1 MLLGENEKMA
11 RNAQIVATEV
21 MALLGGETN
30 IEQLT
35 HCATRLRVV
44 TKDDSKVDAEKLGE
58 TEGVHGYFFKN
69 GQHQVILGT
78 GFVGK
83 VFAVLTGNG
92 DVETSATPKNERA
105 GSTFQRVTRTF
116 SDIFVAIIPALVA
129 TGLLMGLRGLIVNG
143 FGVELSPQ
151 LTTLSQ
157 VLTDTAFIF
166 IPVLVTWSAMR
177 VFGGNPVLG
186 IVLGLMLVAPQ
197 LASKWDVAFGNAEAL
212 MIPFFGFNIAV
223 TGLQSSILP
232 AVFMGWFAATVEKAS
247 RKYVPEVLDLILTPF
262 ITLLVSLIAGLV
274 FVGPLLLGIEKLITD
289 LVVYFLQIPYGIG
302 GLIYGGAIQFMAVT
316 GMHHTIV
323 PITIA
328 MVTETGFDYINPLGT
343 AAIAGQFGAAIA
355 VMTMQTSK
363 VKKSGMFG
371 AALPALFGIT
381 EPAMFAVTLPR
392 VKPFLYGCVGGAIGG
407 CLGAIAGIGSAGTG
421 ATMLP
426 GMLLY
431 LGGGL
436 GMYIL
441 VMLVAALVA
450 FVMTKLFYKEPQ

>member
-1 MLLGENEKMA
+1 MA
-11 RNAQIVATEV
+11 RDANVVAKNV
-21 MALLGGETN
+21 MTLLGGQEN
-30 IEQLT
+30 ITQLN

-44 TKDDSKVDAEKLGE
+44 VKDDNSVDVEGLSA
-58 TEGVHGYFFKN
+58 TEGVHGYFFQN

-83 VFAVLTGNG
+83 VFEVLQG
-92 DVETSATPKNERA
+92 DNLIEQHSRSEETKEKV
-105 GSTFQRVTRTF
+105 STFQTVTRTF

-129 TGLLMGLRGLIVNG
+129 TGLLMGLRGLLVNG
-143 FGVELSPQ
+143 FGIELSPQ
-151 LTTLSQ
+151 LNTLSQ

-197 LASKWDVAFGNAEAL
+197 LANKWDVAFGNAEAL
-212 MIPFFGFNIAV
+212 IIPFMGFDISV

-232 AVFMGWFAATVEKAS
+232 AVFMGWFAAMIERTS
-247 RKYVPEVLDLILTPF
+247 RKYIPEVLDLILTPF
-262 ITLLVSLIAGLV
+262 ITLLISLIVGLV
-274 FVGPLLLGIEKLITD
+274 FVGPTLLGIEKLITEAV
-289 LVVYFLQIPYGIG
+289 LYFLQIPYGIG

-328 MVTETGFDYINPLGT
+328 MVTDTGFDFINPLGT
-343 AAIAGQFGAAIA
+343 AAIAGQFGAAMA
-355 VMTMQTSK
+355 VMTMQTNK
-363 VKKSGMFG
+363 VKRSGMFG

-381 EPAMFAVTLPR
+381 EPAMFAITLPR
-392 VKPFLYGCVGGAIGG
+392 VKPFLYGCVGGAMGG
-407 CLGAIAGIGSAGTG
+407 CIGAIAGIGSAGTG

-426 GMLLY
+426 GILLY

-436 GMYIL
+436 SMYIV
-441 VMLVAALVA
+441 VMLVGAITA
-450 FVMTKLFYKEPQ
+450 FTLTKLFYKEPK

>member
-1 MLLGENEKMA
+1 MA
-11 RNAQIVATEV
+11 RDAKVVANRV
-21 MALLGGETN
+21 MALLGGEGN
-30 IEQLT
+30 IAQLN

-44 TKDDSKVDAEKLGE
+44 AKEDEKVDAEGLSA
-58 TEGVHGYFFKN
+58 TEGVHGYFFQN

-83 VFAVLTGNG
+83 VFAIMKGN
-92 DVETSATPKNERA
+92 DAIEEAPQAEEKKDKV
-105 GSTFQRVTRTF
+105 STFQTVTRTF

-129 TGLLMGLRGLIVNG
+129 TGLLMGLRGLLVNG
-143 FGVELSPQ
+143 FGIELSPQ
-151 LTTLSQ
+151 LNTLSQ

-197 LASKWDVAFGNAEAL
+197 LASKWDVAFGNAEAM
-212 MIPFFGFNIAV
+212 MIPFMGFEIAV

-232 AVFMGWFAATVEKAS
+232 AVFMGWFAALVERTS
-247 RKYVPEVLDLILTPF
+247 RKYIPEVLDLILTPF

-274 FVGPLLLGIEKLITD
+274 FVGPILLGIEKLITEAV
-289 LVVYFLQIPYGIG
+289 LYFLQIPYGIG

-328 MVTETGFDYINPLGT
+328 MVTDTGFDYINPLGT
-343 AAIAGQFGAAIA
+343 AAIAGQFGAAMA
-355 VMTMQTSK
+355 VMSMQTDK
-363 VKKSGMFG
+363 VKRTGMFG

-381 EPAMFAVTLPR
+381 EPAMFAITLPR
-392 VKPFLYGCVGGAIGG
+392 VKPFLYGCIGGALGG

-426 GMLLY
+426 GVLLY

-436 GMYIL
+436 GMYVL
-441 VMLVAALVA
+441 VMLVGAVSAFAL
-450 FVMTKLFYKEPQ
+450 TKLLYKEPK

>member
-1 MLLGENEKMA
+1 MA
-11 RNAQIVATEV
+11 RDANVVANTV
-21 MALLGGETN
+21 MALLGGEAN
-30 IEQLT
+30 IAQLN

-44 TKDDSKVDAEKLGE
+44 AKDDTKVDAEGLSA
-58 TEGVHGYFFKN
+58 TEGVHGYFFQN

-83 VFAVLTGNG
+83 VFAIMKGNNPTE
-92 DVETSATPKNERA
+92 ETAQPEEKKDKV
-105 GSTFQRVTRTF
+105 STFQAVTRTF

-129 TGLLMGLRGLIVNG
+129 TGLLMGLRGLLVNG

-151 LTTLSQ
+151 LNILSQ

-212 MIPFFGFNIAV
+212 MIPFMGFDIAV

-232 AVFMGWFAATVEKAS
+232 AVFMGWFAAMVERTS

-274 FVGPLLLGIEKLITD
+274 FVGPILLGVEKLITEAV
-289 LVVYFLQIPYGIG
+289 LYFLQIPYGIG

-328 MVTETGFDYINPLGT
+328 MVTDTGFDFINPLGT
-343 AAIAGQFGAAIA
+343 AAIAGQFGAAMA
-355 VMTMQTSK
+355 VVTMQTNK
-363 VKKSGMFG
+363 VKRSGMFG
-371 AALPALFGIT
+371 ATLPALFGIT

-407 CLGAIAGIGSAGTG
+407 CIGAIAGIGSAGTG

-426 GMLLY
+426 GILLY

-436 GMYIL
+436 GMYIV
-441 VMLVAALVA
+441 VMLIGAITAFAL
-450 FVMTKLFYKEPQ
+450 TKLFYKEPETLASK

>member
-1 MLLGENEKMA
+1 MA
-11 RNAQIVATEV
+11 RDAKVVANRV
-21 MALLGGETN
+21 MALLGGEGN
-30 IEQLT
+30 IAQLN

-44 TKDDSKVDAEKLGE
+44 AKEDEKVDAEGLSA
-58 TEGVHGYFFKN
+58 TEGVHGYFFQN

-83 VFAVLTGNG
+83 VFAIMKGN
-92 DVETSATPKNERA
+92 DAIEEAPQAEENKDKV
-105 GSTFQRVTRTF
+105 STFQTVTRTF

-129 TGLLMGLRGLIVNG
+129 TGLLMGLRGLLVNG
-143 FGVELSPQ
+143 FGIELSPQ
-151 LTTLSQ
+151 LNTLSQ

-197 LASKWDVAFGNAEAL
+197 LASKWDVAFGNAEAM
-212 MIPFFGFNIAV
+212 MIPFMGFEIAV

-232 AVFMGWFAATVEKAS
+232 AVFMGWFAALVERTS
-247 RKYVPEVLDLILTPF
+247 RKYIPEVLDLILTPF

-274 FVGPLLLGIEKLITD
+274 FVGPILLGIEKLITEAV
-289 LVVYFLQIPYGIG
+289 LYFLQIPYGIG

-328 MVTETGFDYINPLGT
+328 MVTDTGFDYINPLGT
-343 AAIAGQFGAAIA
+343 AAIAGQFGAAMA
-355 VMTMQTSK
+355 VMSMQTDK
-363 VKKSGMFG
+363 VKRTGMFG

-381 EPAMFAVTLPR
+381 EPAMFAITLPR
-392 VKPFLYGCVGGAIGG
+392 VKPFLYGCIGGALGG

-426 GMLLY
+426 GVLLY

-436 GMYIL
+436 GMYVL
-441 VMLVAALVA
+441 VMLVGAVSAFAL
-450 FVMTKLFYKEPQ
+450 TKLLYKEPK

>member
-1 MLLGENEKMA
+1 MA
-11 RNAQIVATEV
+11 RDAKVVANRV
-21 MALLGGETN
+21 MALLGGEGN
-30 IEQLT
+30 IAQLN

-44 TKDDSKVDAEKLGE
+44 AKEDEKVDAEGLSA
-58 TEGVHGYFFKN
+58 TEGVHGYFFQN

-83 VFAVLTGNG
+83 VFAIMKGN
-92 DVETSATPKNERA
+92 DAIEEAPQAEEKKDKV
-105 GSTFQRVTRTF
+105 STFQTVTRTF

-129 TGLLMGLRGLIVNG
+129 TGLLMGLRGLLVNG
-143 FGVELSPQ
+143 FGIELSPQ
-151 LTTLSQ
+151 LNTLSQ

-197 LASKWDVAFGNAEAL
+197 LASKWDVAFGNAEAM
-212 MIPFFGFNIAV
+212 MIPFMGFEIAV

-232 AVFMGWFAATVEKAS
+232 AVFMGWFAALVERTS
-247 RKYVPEVLDLILTPF
+247 RKYIPEVLDLILTPF

-274 FVGPLLLGIEKLITD
+274 FIGPILLGIEKLITEAV
-289 LVVYFLQIPYGIG
+289 LYFLQIPYGIG

-328 MVTETGFDYINPLGT
+328 MVTDTGFDYINPLGT
-343 AAIAGQFGAAIA
+343 AAIAGQFGAAMA
-355 VMTMQTSK
+355 VMSMQTDK
-363 VKKSGMFG
+363 VKRTGMFG

-381 EPAMFAVTLPR
+381 EPAMFAITLPR
-392 VKPFLYGCVGGAIGG
+392 VKPFLYGCIGGALGG

-426 GMLLY
+426 GVLLY

-436 GMYIL
+436 GMYVL
-441 VMLVAALVA
+441 VMLVGAASA
-450 FVMTKLFYKEPQ
+450 FALTKLLYKEPK

>member
-1 MLLGENEKMA
+1 MA
-11 RNAQIVATEV
+11 RDAKVVADRV
-21 MALLGGETN
+21 MALLGGEGN
-30 IEQLT
+30 IVQLN

-44 TKDDSKVDAEKLGE
+44 AKDDEKVNAEGLSA
-58 TEGVHGYFFKN
+58 TEGVHGYFFQN

-83 VFAVLTGNG
+83 VFAIMKGNEAIE
-92 DVETSATPKNERA
+92 ETPQAEEKNDKV
-105 GSTFQRVTRTF
+105 STFQTVTRTF

-129 TGLLMGLRGLIVNG
+129 TGLLMGLRGLLVNG
-143 FGVELSPQ
+143 FGIELSPQ
-151 LTTLSQ
+151 LNTLSQ

-197 LASKWDVAFGNAEAL
+197 LASKWDVAFGNAEAM
-212 MIPFFGFNIAV
+212 MIPFMGFEIAV

-232 AVFMGWFAATVEKAS
+232 AVFMGWFAALVEHTS
-247 RKYVPEVLDLILTPF
+247 RKYIPEVLDLILTPF

-274 FVGPLLLGIEKLITD
+274 FVGPILLGIEKLITEAV
-289 LVVYFLQIPYGIG
+289 LYFLQIPYGIG

-328 MVTETGFDYINPLGT
+328 MVTDTGFDYINPLGT
-343 AAIAGQFGAAIA
+343 AAIAGQFGAAMA
-355 VMTMQTSK
+355 VMSMQTDK
-363 VKKSGMFG
+363 VKRTGMFG

-381 EPAMFAVTLPR
+381 EPAMFAITLPR
-392 VKPFLYGCVGGAIGG
+392 VKPFLYGCIGGALGG

-426 GMLLY
+426 GVLLY

-436 GMYIL
+436 GMYVL
-441 VMLVAALVA
+441 VMLVGAASA
-450 FVMTKLFYKEPQ
+450 FALTKLLYKEPK

>member
-1 MLLGENEKMA
+1 MA
-11 RNAQIVATEV
+11 RDANVVAKNV
-21 MALLGGETN
+21 MTLLGGREN
-30 IEQLT
+30 ITQLN

-44 TKDDSKVDAEKLGE
+44 VKDDNNVDVEGLGA
-58 TEGVHGYFFKN
+58 TEGVHGYFFQN

-83 VFAVLTGNG
+83 VFEVLQGNSLT
-92 DVETSATPKNERA
+92 EQQSSSEKKKERV
-105 GSTFQRVTRTF
+105 STFQTVTRTF

-129 TGLLMGLRGLIVNG
+129 TGLLMGLRGLLVNG
-143 FGVELSPQ
+143 FGIELSPQ
-151 LTTLSQ
+151 LNTLSQ

-197 LASKWDVAFGNAEAL
+197 LANKWDVAFGNAEAL
-212 MIPFFGFNIAV
+212 MIPFMGFDISV

-232 AVFMGWFAATVEKAS
+232 AVFMGWFAAMIERTS
-247 RKYVPEVLDLILTPF
+247 RKYIPEVLDLILTPF
-262 ITLLVSLIAGLV
+262 ITLLISLTVGLV
-274 FVGPLLLGIEKLITD
+274 FVGPTLLGIEKLITEAV
-289 LVVYFLQIPYGIG
+289 LYFLQIPYGIG

-328 MVTETGFDYINPLGT
+328 MVTDTGFDFINPLGT
-343 AAIAGQFGAAIA
+343 AAIAGQFGAAMA
-355 VMTMQTSK
+355 VMTMQTDK
-363 VKKSGMFG
+363 VKRSGMFG

-381 EPAMFAVTLPR
+381 EPAMFAITLPR
-392 VKPFLYGCVGGAIGG
+392 VKPFLYGCVGGAMGG

-426 GMLLY
+426 GILLY

-436 GMYIL
+436 GMYIV
-441 VMLVAALVA
+441 VMLVGAITA
-450 FVMTKLFYKEPQ
+450 FTLTKLFYKEPK

>member
-1 MLLGENEKMA
+1 MA
-11 RNAQIVATEV
+11 RDAKVVANRV
-21 MALLGGETN
+21 MALLGGEGN
-30 IEQLT
+30 IAQLN

-44 TKDDSKVDAEKLGE
+44 TKDDEQVDAEGLSA
-58 TEGVHGYFFKN
+58 TEGVHGYFFQN

-83 VFAVLTGNG
+83 VFAIMKGNEAIEEAPQTEEQK
-92 DVETSATPKNERA
+92 DKV
-105 GSTFQRVTRTF
+105 STFQTVTRTF

-129 TGLLMGLRGLIVNG
+129 TGLLMGLRGLLVNG
-143 FGVELSPQ
+143 FGIELSPQ
-151 LTTLSQ
+151 LNTLSQ

-197 LASKWDVAFGNAEAL
+197 LASKWDVAFGNAEAM
-212 MIPFFGFNIAV
+212 MIPFMGFEIAV

-232 AVFMGWFAATVEKAS
+232 AVFMGWFAALVERTS
-247 RKYVPEVLDLILTPF
+247 RKHIPEVLDLILTPF

-274 FVGPLLLGIEKLITD
+274 FVGPILLGIEKLITEAV
-289 LVVYFLQIPYGIG
+289 LYFLQIPYGIG

-328 MVTETGFDYINPLGT
+328 MVTDTGFDYINPLGT
-343 AAIAGQFGAAIA
+343 AAIAGQFGAAMA
-355 VMTMQTSK
+355 VMSMQTDK
-363 VKKSGMFG
+363 VKRTGMFG

-381 EPAMFAVTLPR
+381 EPAMFAITLPR
-392 VKPFLYGCVGGAIGG
+392 VKPFLYGCIGGALGG

-426 GMLLY
+426 GVLLY

-436 GMYIL
+436 GMYVL
-441 VMLVAALVA
+441 VMLVGAASA
-450 FVMTKLFYKEPQ
+450 FALTKLLYKEPK

>member
-1 MLLGENEKMA
+1 MA
-11 RNAQIVATEV
+11 RDANVVANTV
-21 MALLGGETN
+21 MASLGGEAN
-30 IEQLT
+30 IAQLN

-44 TKDDSKVDAEKLGE
+44 AKDDSKVDAEGLSA
-58 TEGVHGYFFKN
+58 TEGVHGYFFQN

-83 VFAVLTGNG
+83 VFAIMKGN
-92 DVETSATPKNERA
+92 DSVEETIESEEKKEKVSA
-105 GSTFQRVTRTF
+105 FQAVTRTF

-129 TGLLMGLRGLIVNG
+129 TGLLMGLRGLLVNG

-151 LTTLSQ
+151 LNILSQ

-212 MIPFFGFNIAV
+212 MIPFMGFDIAV

-232 AVFMGWFAATVEKAS
+232 AVFMGWFAAMVERTS
-247 RKYVPEVLDLILTPF
+247 RKYIPEVLDLIITPF

-274 FVGPLLLGIEKLITD
+274 FVGPILLGAEKLITEAV
-289 LVVYFLQIPYGIG
+289 LYFLQIPYGIG

-328 MVTETGFDYINPLGT
+328 MVTDTGFDFINPLGT
-343 AAIAGQFGAAIA
+343 AAIAGQFGAAMA
-355 VMTMQTSK
+355 VMTMQTNK
-363 VKKSGMFG
+363 VKRSGMFG
-371 AALPALFGIT
+371 ATLPALFGIT

-392 VKPFLYGCVGGAIGG
+392 VKPFLYGCLGGAIGG
-407 CLGAIAGIGSAGTG
+407 CIGAIAGIGSAGTG

-426 GMLLY
+426 GILLY

-436 GMYIL
+436 GMYIV
-441 VMLVAALVA
+441 VMLVGAITAFAL
-450 FVMTKLFYKEPQ
+450 TKLFYKEPETLASK

>member
-1 MLLGENEKMA
+1 MA
-11 RNAQIVATEV
+11 RDARVVADRV
-21 MALLGGETN
+21 MSLLGGEGN
-30 IEQLT
+30 IVQLN

-44 TKDDSKVDAEKLGE
+44 AKDDEKVNAEGLSA
-58 TEGVHGYFFKN
+58 TEGVHGYFFQN

-83 VFAVLTGNG
+83 VFAIMKGNEAIE
-92 DVETSATPKNERA
+92 ETPQAEEKNDKV
-105 GSTFQRVTRTF
+105 STFQTLTRTF

-129 TGLLMGLRGLIVNG
+129 TGLLMGLRGLLVNG
-143 FGVELSPQ
+143 FGIELSPQ
-151 LTTLSQ
+151 LNTLSQ

-197 LASKWDVAFGNAEAL
+197 LASKWDVAFGNAEAM
-212 MIPFFGFNIAV
+212 MIPFMGFEIAV

-232 AVFMGWFAATVEKAS
+232 AVFMGWFAALVERTS
-247 RKYVPEVLDLILTPF
+247 RKYIPEVLDLILTPF

-274 FVGPLLLGIEKLITD
+274 FVGPILLGIEKLITEAV
-289 LVVYFLQIPYGIG
+289 LYFLQIPYGIG

-328 MVTETGFDYINPLGT
+328 MVTDTGFDYINPLGT
-343 AAIAGQFGAAIA
+343 AAIAGQFGAAMA
-355 VMTMQTSK
+355 VMSMQTDK
-363 VKKSGMFG
+363 VKRTGMFG

-381 EPAMFAVTLPR
+381 EPAMFAITLPR
-392 VKPFLYGCVGGAIGG
+392 VKPFLYGCVGGALGG

-426 GMLLY
+426 GILLY

-436 GMYIL
+436 GMYVL
-441 VMLVAALVA
+441 VMLVGAASA
-450 FVMTKLFYKEPQ
+450 FALTKLLYKEPK

>member
-1 MLLGENEKMA
+1 MA
-11 RNAQIVATEV
+11 RDPKVVADRV
-21 MALLGGETN
+21 LALLGGESN
-30 IEQLT
+30 IEQLS
-35 HCATRLRVV
+35 HCATRLRIVAV
-44 TKDDSKVDAEKLGE
+44 DDSKVDAAALGE
-58 TEGVHGYFFKN
+58 TEGVHGYFEKN

-83 VFAVLTGNG
+83 VFAVLKGEEVAS
-92 DVETSATPKNERA
+92 DEKPKAKQESV
-105 GSTFQRVTRTF
+105 STFQSVTRTF

-197 LASKWDVAFGNAEAL
+197 LANKWDVAFGNAEAL
-212 MIPFFGFNIAV
+212 MIPFMGFEIAV

-232 AVFMGWFAATVEKAS
+232 AVFMGWFAALVERTS

-262 ITLLVSLIAGLV
+262 ITLLISLIAGLV
-274 FVGPLLLGIEKLITD
+274 FVGPILLGIEKLITD

-328 MVTETGFDYINPLGT
+328 MVTDTGFDYINPLGT
-343 AAIAGQFGAAIA
+343 AAIAGQFGAAMA
-355 VMTMQTSK
+355 VVMMQTSK

-381 EPAMFAVTLPR
+381 EPAMFAITLPR
-392 VKPFLYGCVGGAIGG
+392 VKPFLFGCVGGAIGG

-436 GMYIL
+436 GMYVV
-441 VMLVAALVA
+441 VMLVAAAAA
-450 FVMTKLFYKEPQ
+450 FILTKLFYKESN

>member
-1 MLLGENEKMA
+1 MA
-11 RNAQIVATEV
+11 RDAKVVADRV
-21 MALLGGETN
+21 MALLGGEGN
-30 IEQLT
+30 IVQLN

-44 TKDDSKVDAEKLGE
+44 AKDDEKVDAEGLSA
-58 TEGVHGYFFKN
+58 TEGVHGYFFQN

-83 VFAVLTGNG
+83 VFAIMKGNEAIE
-92 DVETSATPKNERA
+92 ETPQAEEKNDKV
-105 GSTFQRVTRTF
+105 STFQTVTRTF

-129 TGLLMGLRGLIVNG
+129 TGLLMGLRGLLVNG
-143 FGVELSPQ
+143 FGIELSPQ
-151 LTTLSQ
+151 LNTLSQ

-197 LASKWDVAFGNAEAL
+197 LASKWDVAFGNAEA
-212 MIPFFGFNIAV
+212 MIIPFMGFEIAV

-232 AVFMGWFAATVEKAS
+232 AVFMGWFAALVERTS
-247 RKYVPEVLDLILTPF
+247 RKYIPEVLDLILTPF

-274 FVGPLLLGIEKLITD
+274 FVGPILLGIEKLITEAV
-289 LVVYFLQIPYGIG
+289 LYFLQMPYGIG

-328 MVTETGFDYINPLGT
+328 MVTDTGFDYINPLGT
-343 AAIAGQFGAAIA
+343 AAIAGQFGAAMA
-355 VMTMQTSK
+355 VMSMQTDK
-363 VKKSGMFG
+363 VKRTGMFG

-381 EPAMFAVTLPR
+381 EPAMFAITLPR
-392 VKPFLYGCVGGAIGG
+392 VKPFLYGCVGGALGG

-426 GMLLY
+426 GVLLY

-436 GMYIL
+436 GMYVL
-441 VMLVAALVA
+441 VMLVGAASA
-450 FVMTKLFYKEPQ
+450 FALTKLLYKEPK

>member
-1 MLLGENEKMA
+1 MA
-11 RNAQIVATEV
+11 RDAKVVANRV
-21 MALLGGETN
+21 MALLGGEGN
-30 IEQLT
+30 IAQLN

-44 TKDDSKVDAEKLGE
+44 AKEDEKVDAEGLSA
-58 TEGVHGYFFKN
+58 TEGVHGYFFQN

-83 VFAVLTGNG
+83 VFAIMKGNG
-92 DVETSATPKNERA
+92 TIEEAPQAEEKKDKV
-105 GSTFQRVTRTF
+105 STFQTVTRTF

-129 TGLLMGLRGLIVNG
+129 TGLLMGLRGLLVNG
-143 FGVELSPQ
+143 FGIELSPQ
-151 LTTLSQ
+151 LNTLSQ

-197 LASKWDVAFGNAEAL
+197 LASKWDVAFGNAEAM
-212 MIPFFGFNIAV
+212 MIPLMGFEIAV

-232 AVFMGWFAATVEKAS
+232 AVFMGWFAALVERTS
-247 RKYVPEVLDLILTPF
+247 RKYIPEVLDLILTPF

-274 FVGPLLLGIEKLITD
+274 FVGPILLGIEKLITEAV
-289 LVVYFLQIPYGIG
+289 LYFLQIPYGIG

-328 MVTETGFDYINPLGT
+328 MVTDTGFDYINPLGT
-343 AAIAGQFGAAIA
+343 AAIAGQFGAAMA
-355 VMTMQTSK
+355 VMSMQTDK
-363 VKKSGMFG
+363 VKRTGMFG

-381 EPAMFAVTLPR
+381 EPAMFAITLPR
-392 VKPFLYGCVGGAIGG
+392 VKPFLYGCIGGALGG

-426 GMLLY
+426 GVLLY

-436 GMYIL
+436 GMYVL
-441 VMLVAALVA
+441 VMLVGAASA
-450 FVMTKLFYKEPQ
+450 FALTKLLYKKPK

>member
-1 MLLGENEKMA
+1 MA
-11 RNAQIVATEV
+11 RDAKVVANRV
-21 MALLGGETN
+21 MALLGGEGN
-30 IEQLT
+30 IAQLN

-44 TKDDSKVDAEKLGE
+44 AKDDEQVEAEGLSA
-58 TEGVHGYFFKN
+58 TEGVHGYFFQN

-83 VFAVLTGNG
+83 VFAIMKGN
-92 DVETSATPKNERA
+92 DAIEEASQAEEKKDKV
-105 GSTFQRVTRTF
+105 STFQTVTRTF

-129 TGLLMGLRGLIVNG
+129 TGLLMGLRGLLVNG
-143 FGVELSPQ
+143 FGIELSPQ
-151 LTTLSQ
+151 LNTLSQ

-197 LASKWDVAFGNAEAL
+197 LASKWDVAFGNAEAM
-212 MIPFFGFNIAV
+212 MIPFMGFEIAV

-232 AVFMGWFAATVEKAS
+232 AVFMGWFAALVERTS
-247 RKYVPEVLDLILTPF
+247 RKHIPEVLDLILTPF

-274 FVGPLLLGIEKLITD
+274 FVGPILLGIEKLITEAV
-289 LVVYFLQIPYGIG
+289 LYFLQIPYGIG

-328 MVTETGFDYINPLGT
+328 MVTDTGFDYINPLGT
-343 AAIAGQFGAAIA
+343 AAIAGQFGAAMA
-355 VMTMQTSK
+355 VMSMQTDK
-363 VKKSGMFG
+363 VKRTGMFG

-381 EPAMFAVTLPR
+381 EPAMFAITLPR
-392 VKPFLYGCVGGAIGG
+392 VKPFLYGCIGGALGG

-426 GMLLY
+426 GVLLY

-436 GMYIL
+436 GMYVL
-441 VMLVAALVA
+441 VMLVGAASA
-450 FVMTKLFYKEPQ
+450 FALTKLLYKEPK

>member
-1 MLLGENEKMA
+1 MA
-11 RNAQIVATEV
+11 RDAKVVANRV
-21 MALLGGETN
+21 MALLGGEGN
-30 IEQLT
+30 IAQLN

-44 TKDDSKVDAEKLGE
+44 AKEDEKVDAEGLSA
-58 TEGVHGYFFKN
+58 TEGVHGYFFQN

-83 VFAVLTGNG
+83 VFAIMKGN
-92 DVETSATPKNERA
+92 DAIEEAPQAEEKKDKV
-105 GSTFQRVTRTF
+105 STFQTVTRTF

-129 TGLLMGLRGLIVNG
+129 TGLLMGLRGLLVNG
-143 FGVELSPQ
+143 FGIELSPQ
-151 LTTLSQ
+151 LNTLSQ

-197 LASKWDVAFGNAEAL
+197 LASKWDVAFGNAEAM
-212 MIPFFGFNIAV
+212 MIPFMGFEIAV

-232 AVFMGWFAATVEKAS
+232 AVFMGWFAALVERTS
-247 RKYVPEVLDLILTPF
+247 RKYIPEVLDLILTPF

-274 FVGPLLLGIEKLITD
+274 FVGPILLGIEKLITEAV
-289 LVVYFLQIPYGIG
+289 LYFLQIPYGIG

-328 MVTETGFDYINPLGT
+328 MVTDTGFDYINPLGT
-343 AAIAGQFGAAIA
+343 AAIAGQFGAAMA
-355 VMTMQTSK
+355 VMSMQTDK
-363 VKKSGMFG
+363 VKRTGMFG

-381 EPAMFAVTLPR
+381 EPAMFAITLPR
-392 VKPFLYGCVGGAIGG
+392 VKPFLYGCIGGALGG

-426 GMLLY
+426 GVLLY

-436 GMYIL
+436 GMYVL
-441 VMLVAALVA
+441 VMLVGAASA
-450 FVMTKLFYKEPQ
+450 FALTKLLYKEPK

>member
-1 MLLGENEKMA
+1 MA
-11 RNAQIVATEV
+11 RDAKVVADRV
-21 MALLGGETN
+21 MALLGGEGN
-30 IEQLT
+30 IVQLN

-44 TKDDSKVDAEKLGE
+44 AKDDEKVDAEGLSA
-58 TEGVHGYFFKN
+58 TEGVHGYFFQN

-83 VFAVLTGNG
+83 VFAIMKGNEAIE
-92 DVETSATPKNERA
+92 ETPQAEEKNDKV
-105 GSTFQRVTRTF
+105 STFQTVTRTF

-129 TGLLMGLRGLIVNG
+129 TGLLMGLRGLLVNG
-143 FGVELSPQ
+143 FGIELSPQ
-151 LTTLSQ
+151 LNTLSQ

-197 LASKWDVAFGNAEAL
+197 LASKWDVAFGNAEA
-212 MIPFFGFNIAV
+212 MIIPFMGFEIAV

-232 AVFMGWFAATVEKAS
+232 AVFMGWFAALVERTS
-247 RKYVPEVLDLILTPF
+247 RKYIPEVLDLILTPF

-274 FVGPLLLGIEKLITD
+274 FVGPILLGIEKLITEAV
-289 LVVYFLQIPYGIG
+289 LYFLQIPYGIG
-302 GLIYGGAIQFMAVT
+302 GLIYGGAIQFMAVS

-328 MVTETGFDYINPLGT
+328 MVTDTGFDYINPLGT
-343 AAIAGQFGAAIA
+343 AAIAGQFGAAMA
-355 VMTMQTSK
+355 VMSMQTDK
-363 VKKSGMFG
+363 VKRTGMFG

-381 EPAMFAVTLPR
+381 EPAMFAITLPR
-392 VKPFLYGCVGGAIGG
+392 VKPFLYGCVGGALGG

-426 GMLLY
+426 GVLLY

-436 GMYIL
+436 GMYVL
-441 VMLVAALVA
+441 VMLVGAASA
-450 FVMTKLFYKEPQ
+450 FALTKLLYKEPK

>member
-1 MLLGENEKMA
+1 MA
-11 RNAQIVATEV
+11 RDAKVVADRV
-21 MALLGGETN
+21 MALLGGEGN
-30 IEQLT
+30 IVQLN

-44 TKDDSKVDAEKLGE
+44 AKDDEKVNAEGLSA
-58 TEGVHGYFFKN
+58 TEGVHGYFFQN

-83 VFAVLTGNG
+83 VFAIMKGNEAIE
-92 DVETSATPKNERA
+92 ETPQAEEKNDKV
-105 GSTFQRVTRTF
+105 STFQTVTRTF

-129 TGLLMGLRGLIVNG
+129 TGLLMGLRGLLVNG
-143 FGVELSPQ
+143 FGIELSPQ
-151 LTTLSQ
+151 LNTLSQ

-197 LASKWDVAFGNAEAL
+197 LASKWDVAFGNAEAMIIPL
-212 MIPFFGFNIAV
+212 MGFEIAV

-232 AVFMGWFAATVEKAS
+232 AVFMGWFAALVERTS
-247 RKYVPEVLDLILTPF
+247 RKYIPEVLDLILTPF

-274 FVGPLLLGIEKLITD
+274 FVGPILLGIEKLITEAV
-289 LVVYFLQIPYGIG
+289 LYFLQIPYGIG

-328 MVTETGFDYINPLGT
+328 MVTDTGFDYINPLGT
-343 AAIAGQFGAAIA
+343 AAIAGQFGAAMA
-355 VMTMQTSK
+355 VMSMQTDK
-363 VKKSGMFG
+363 VKRTGMFG

-381 EPAMFAVTLPR
+381 EPAMFAITLPR
-392 VKPFLYGCVGGAIGG
+392 VKPFLYGCVGGALGG

-426 GMLLY
+426 GVLLY

-436 GMYIL
+436 GMYVL
-441 VMLVAALVA
+441 VMLVGAASA
-450 FVMTKLFYKEPQ
+450 FALTKLLYKEPK

>member
-1 MLLGENEKMA
+1 MA
-11 RNAQIVATEV
+11 RDAKVVANRV
-21 MALLGGETN
+21 MALLGCEGN
-30 IEQLT
+30 IAQLN

-44 TKDDSKVDAEKLGE
+44 VKDDEQVDAEGLSA
-58 TEGVHGYFFKN
+58 TEGVHGYFFQN

-83 VFAVLTGNG
+83 VFAIMKGK
-92 DVETSATPKNERA
+92 EATEEAPQTEEKKDKV
-105 GSTFQRVTRTF
+105 STFQTVTRTF

-129 TGLLMGLRGLIVNG
+129 TGLLMGLRGLLVNG
-143 FGVELSPQ
+143 FGIELSPQ
-151 LTTLSQ
+151 LNTLSQ

-197 LASKWDVAFGNAEAL
+197 LANKWDVAFGNAEAM
-212 MIPFFGFNIAV
+212 MIPFMGFEIAV

-232 AVFMGWFAATVEKAS
+232 AVFMGWFAALVERTS
-247 RKYVPEVLDLILTPF
+247 RKHIPEALDLILTPF

-274 FVGPLLLGIEKLITD
+274 FVGPILLGIEKFITEAV
-289 LVVYFLQIPYGIG
+289 LYFLQIPYGIG

-328 MVTETGFDYINPLGT
+328 MVTDTGFDYINPLGT
-343 AAIAGQFGAAIA
+343 AAIAGQFGAAMA
-355 VMTMQTSK
+355 VMSMQTDK
-363 VKKSGMFG
+363 VKRTGMFG

-381 EPAMFAVTLPR
+381 EPAMFAITLPR
-392 VKPFLYGCVGGAIGG
+392 VKPFLYGCIGGALGG

-426 GMLLY
+426 GILLY

-436 GMYIL
+436 GMYVL
-441 VMLVAALVA
+441 VMLVGAAPA
-450 FVMTKLFYKEPQ
+450 FALTKLLYKEPK

>member
-1 MLLGENEKMA
+1 MA
-11 RNAQIVATEV
+11 RDAKVVANRV
-21 MALLGGETN
+21 MALLGGEGN
-30 IEQLT
+30 IAQLN

-44 TKDDSKVDAEKLGE
+44 AKEDEKVDAEGLSA
-58 TEGVHGYFFKN
+58 TEGVHGYFFQN

-83 VFAVLTGNG
+83 VFAIMKGN
-92 DVETSATPKNERA
+92 DAIEDAPQAEEKKDKV
-105 GSTFQRVTRTF
+105 STFQTVTRTF

-129 TGLLMGLRGLIVNG
+129 TGLLMGLRGLLVNG
-143 FGVELSPQ
+143 FGIELSPQ
-151 LTTLSQ
+151 LNTLSQ

-197 LASKWDVAFGNAEAL
+197 LASKWDVAFGNAEAM
-212 MIPFFGFNIAV
+212 MIPFMGFEIAV

-232 AVFMGWFAATVEKAS
+232 AVFMGWFAALVERTS
-247 RKYVPEVLDLILTPF
+247 RKYIPEVLDLILTPF

-274 FVGPLLLGIEKLITD
+274 FVGPILLGIEKLITEAV
-289 LVVYFLQIPYGIG
+289 LYFLQIPYGIG

-328 MVTETGFDYINPLGT
+328 MVTDTGFDYINPLGT
-343 AAIAGQFGAAIA
+343 AAIAGQFGAAMA
-355 VMTMQTSK
+355 VMSMQTDK
-363 VKKSGMFG
+363 VKRTGMFG

-381 EPAMFAVTLPR
+381 EPAMFAITLPR
-392 VKPFLYGCVGGAIGG
+392 VKPFLYGCIGGALGG

-426 GMLLY
+426 GVLLY

-436 GMYIL
+436 GMYVL
-441 VMLVAALVA
+441 VMLVGAASA
-450 FVMTKLFYKEPQ
+450 FALTKLLYKEPK

>member
-1 MLLGENEKMA
+1 
-11 RNAQIVATEV
+11 
-21 MALLGGETN
+21 MALLGGEGN
-30 IEQLT
+30 IAQLN

-44 TKDDSKVDAEKLGE
+44 AKEDEKVDAEGLSA
-58 TEGVHGYFFKN
+58 TEGVHGYFFQN

-83 VFAVLTGNG
+83 VFAIMKGN
-92 DVETSATPKNERA
+92 DAIEEAPQAEEKKDKV
-105 GSTFQRVTRTF
+105 STFQTVTRTF

-129 TGLLMGLRGLIVNG
+129 TGLLMGLRGLLVNG
-143 FGVELSPQ
+143 FGIELSPQ
-151 LTTLSQ
+151 LNTLSQ

-197 LASKWDVAFGNAEAL
+197 LASKWDVAFGNAEAM
-212 MIPFFGFNIAV
+212 MIPFMGFEIAV

-232 AVFMGWFAATVEKAS
+232 AVFMGWFAALVERTS
-247 RKYVPEVLDLILTPF
+247 RKYIPEVLDLILTPF

-274 FVGPLLLGIEKLITD
+274 FVGPILLGIEKLITEAV
-289 LVVYFLQIPYGIG
+289 LYFLQIPYGIG

-328 MVTETGFDYINPLGT
+328 MVTDTGFDYINPLGT
-343 AAIAGQFGAAIA
+343 AAIAGQFGAAMA
-355 VMTMQTSK
+355 VMSMQTDK
-363 VKKSGMFG
+363 VKRTGMFG

-381 EPAMFAVTLPR
+381 EPAMFAITLPR
-392 VKPFLYGCVGGAIGG
+392 VKPFLYGCIGGALGG

-426 GMLLY
+426 GVLLY

-436 GMYIL
+436 GMYVL
-441 VMLVAALVA
+441 VMLVGAASA
-450 FVMTKLFYKEPQ
+450 FALTKLLYKEPK

>member
-1 MLLGENEKMA
+1 MA
-11 RNAQIVATEV
+11 RDAKVVANRV
-21 MALLGGETN
+21 MALLGGEGN
-30 IEQLT
+30 IAQLN

-44 TKDDSKVDAEKLGE
+44 AKEDEKVDAEGLSA
-58 TEGVHGYFFKN
+58 TEGVHGYFFQN

-83 VFAVLTGNG
+83 VFAIMKGN
-92 DVETSATPKNERA
+92 DAIEEAPQAEEKKDKVR
-105 GSTFQRVTRTF
+105 TFQTVTRTF

-129 TGLLMGLRGLIVNG
+129 TGLLMGLRGLLVNG
-143 FGVELSPQ
+143 FGIELSPQ
-151 LTTLSQ
+151 LNTLSQ

-197 LASKWDVAFGNAEAL
+197 LASKWDVAFGNAEAM
-212 MIPFFGFNIAV
+212 MIPFMGFEIAV

-232 AVFMGWFAATVEKAS
+232 AVFMGWFAALVERTS
-247 RKYVPEVLDLILTPF
+247 RKYIPEVLDLILTPF

-274 FVGPLLLGIEKLITD
+274 FVGPILLGIEKLITEAV
-289 LVVYFLQIPYGIG
+289 LYFLQIPYGIG

-328 MVTETGFDYINPLGT
+328 MVTDTGFDYINPLGT
-343 AAIAGQFGAAIA
+343 AAIAGQFGAAMA
-355 VMTMQTSK
+355 VMSMQTDK
-363 VKKSGMFG
+363 VKRTGMFG

-381 EPAMFAVTLPR
+381 EPAMFAITLPR
-392 VKPFLYGCVGGAIGG
+392 VKPFLYGCIGGALGG

-426 GMLLY
+426 GVLLY

-436 GMYIL
+436 GMYVL
-441 VMLVAALVA
+441 VMLVGAASA
-450 FVMTKLFYKEPQ
+450 FALTKLLYKEPK

>member
-1 MLLGENEKMA
+1 MA
-11 RNAQIVATEV
+11 RDAKVVANRV
-21 MALLGGETN
+21 MALLGGADN
-30 IEQLT
+30 IAQLN

-44 TKDDSKVDAEKLGE
+44 AKDDEQVDAEGLSA
-58 TEGVHGYFFKN
+58 TEGVHGYFFQN

-83 VFAVLTGNG
+83 VFAIMKGN
-92 DVETSATPKNERA
+92 EAIEESPQTEERKDKV
-105 GSTFQRVTRTF
+105 STFQTVTRTF

-129 TGLLMGLRGLIVNG
+129 TGLLMGLRGLLVNG
-143 FGVELSPQ
+143 FGIELSPQ
-151 LTTLSQ
+151 LNTLSQ

-177 VFGGNPVLG
+177 VFGGSPVLG

-197 LASKWDVAFGNAEAL
+197 LASKWDVAFGNAEAM
-212 MIPFFGFNIAV
+212 MIPFMGFEIAV

-232 AVFMGWFAATVEKAS
+232 AVFMGWFAALVERTS
-247 RKYVPEVLDLILTPF
+247 RKHIPEVLDLILTPF

-274 FVGPLLLGIEKLITD
+274 FVGPILLGIEKLITEAV
-289 LVVYFLQIPYGIG
+289 LYFLQIPYGIG

-328 MVTETGFDYINPLGT
+328 MVTDTGFDYINPLGT

-355 VMTMQTSK
+355 VMSMQTDK
-363 VKKSGMFG
+363 VKRTGMFG

-381 EPAMFAVTLPR
+381 EPAMFAITLPR
-392 VKPFLYGCVGGAIGG
+392 VKPFLYGCIGGALGG

-426 GMLLY
+426 GVLLY

-436 GMYIL
+436 GMYVL
-441 VMLVAALVA
+441 VMLVGAASA
-450 FVMTKLFYKEPQ
+450 FTLTKLLYKEPK

>member
-1 MLLGENEKMA
+1 MA
-11 RNAQIVATEV
+11 RDAKQVADKILV
-21 MALLGGETN
+21 LLGGMEN
-30 IEQLT
+30 IKNLS

-44 TKDDSKVDAEKLGE
+44 AIDDSRIDGAALSE

-83 VFAVLTGNG
+83 VFAELGNIG
-92 DVETSATPKNERA
+92 QASSDVKTDHQENV
-105 GSTFQRVTRTF
+105 STFQKVTRTF

-143 FGVELSPQ
+143 FGMELPPS
-151 LTTLSQ
+151 LLTLSQ
-157 VLTDTAFIF
+157 VLTDTAFVY

-186 IVLGLMLVAPQ
+186 VVLGLMLVAPQ
-197 LASKWDVAFGNAEAL
+197 LANKWDVAFGNAEAL
-212 MIPFFGFNIAV
+212 MIPFFGFDITV

-232 AVFMGWFAATVEKAS
+232 AVFMGWFAALVERSS

-262 ITLLVSLIAGLV
+262 ITLLVSLIVGLI
-274 FVGPLLLGIEKLITD
+274 FVGPLLMGIEKLITEAV
-289 LVVYFLQIPYGIG
+289 LFFLQIPYGIG

-323 PITIA
+323 PVTIA
-328 MVTETGFDYINPLGT
+328 MIADTGFDYINPLGT
-343 AAIAGQFGAAIA
+343 AAIAGQFGAAMA
-355 VMTMQTSK
+355 VMMMQTSK
-363 VKKSGMFG
+363 VKRSGMFG

-392 VKPFLYGCVGGAIGG
+392 VKPFLFGCVGGAIGG
-407 CLGAIAGIGSAGTG
+407 CVGAIAAIGSAGTG

-426 GMLLY
+426 GILLY

-436 GMYIL
+436 GMYVA
-441 VMLVAALVA
+441 VMVIAALSA
-450 FVMTKLFYKEPQ
+450 FLLTRFFYRENQ

>member
-1 MLLGENEKMA
+1 MA
-11 RNAQIVATEV
+11 RDAKVVADRV
-21 MALLGGETN
+21 MALLGGEGN
-30 IEQLT
+30 IVQLN

-44 TKDDSKVDAEKLGE
+44 AKDDEKVDAEGLSA
-58 TEGVHGYFFKN
+58 TEGVHGYFFQN

-83 VFAVLTGNG
+83 VFAIMKGNEAIE
-92 DVETSATPKNERA
+92 ETPQAEEKNDKV
-105 GSTFQRVTRTF
+105 STFQTVTRTF

-129 TGLLMGLRGLIVNG
+129 TGLLMGLRGLLVNG
-143 FGVELSPQ
+143 FGIELSPQ
-151 LTTLSQ
+151 LNTLSQ

-197 LASKWDVAFGNAEAL
+197 LASKWDVAFGNAEA
-212 MIPFFGFNIAV
+212 MIIPFMGFEIAV

-232 AVFMGWFAATVEKAS
+232 AVFMGWFAALVERTS
-247 RKYVPEVLDLILTPF
+247 RKYIPEVLDLILTPF

-274 FVGPLLLGIEKLITD
+274 FVGPILLGIEKLITEAV
-289 LVVYFLQIPYGIG
+289 LYFLQIPYGIG

-328 MVTETGFDYINPLGT
+328 MVTDTGFDYINPLGT
-343 AAIAGQFGAAIA
+343 AAIAGQFGAAMA
-355 VMTMQTSK
+355 VMSMQTDK
-363 VKKSGMFG
+363 VKRTGMFG

-381 EPAMFAVTLPR
+381 EPAMFAITLPR
-392 VKPFLYGCVGGAIGG
+392 VKPFLYGCVGGALGG

-426 GMLLY
+426 GVLLY

-436 GMYIL
+436 GMYVL
-441 VMLVAALVA
+441 VMLVGAASA
-450 FVMTKLFYKEPQ
+450 FALTKLLYKEPK

>member
-1 MLLGENEKMA
+1 MA
-11 RNAQIVATEV
+11 RDAKVVADRV
-21 MALLGGETN
+21 MALLGGEGN
-30 IEQLT
+30 IVQLN

-44 TKDDSKVDAEKLGE
+44 AKDDEKVDAEGLSA
-58 TEGVHGYFFKN
+58 TEGVHGYFFQN

-83 VFAVLTGNG
+83 VFAIMKGNEAIE
-92 DVETSATPKNERA
+92 ETPQAEEKNDKV
-105 GSTFQRVTRTF
+105 STFQTLTRTF

-129 TGLLMGLRGLIVNG
+129 TGLLMGLRGLLVNG
-143 FGVELSPQ
+143 FGLELSPQ
-151 LTTLSQ
+151 LNTLSQ

-197 LASKWDVAFGNAEAL
+197 LASKWDVAFGNAEAM
-212 MIPFFGFNIAV
+212 MIPFMGFEIAV

-232 AVFMGWFAATVEKAS
+232 AVFMGWFAALVERTS
-247 RKYVPEVLDLILTPF
+247 RKYIPEVMDLILTPF

-274 FVGPLLLGIEKLITD
+274 FVGPILLGIEKLITEAV
-289 LVVYFLQIPYGIG
+289 LYFLQIPYGIG

-328 MVTETGFDYINPLGT
+328 MVTDTGFDYINPLGT
-343 AAIAGQFGAAIA
+343 AAIAGQFGAAMA
-355 VMTMQTSK
+355 VVSMQTDK
-363 VKKSGMFG
+363 VKRTGMFG

-381 EPAMFAVTLPR
+381 EPAMFAITLPR
-392 VKPFLYGCVGGAIGG
+392 VKPFLYGCIGGALGG

-426 GMLLY
+426 GVLLY

-436 GMYIL
+436 GMYVL
-441 VMLVAALVA
+441 VMLVGAASA
-450 FVMTKLFYKEPQ
+450 FALTKLLYKEPK

>member
-1 MLLGENEKMA
+1 
-11 RNAQIVATEV
+11 
-21 MALLGGETN
+21 MALLGGEGN
-30 IEQLT
+30 IAQLN

-44 TKDDSKVDAEKLGE
+44 TKDDEQVDAEGLSA
-58 TEGVHGYFFKN
+58 TEGVHGYFFQN

-83 VFAVLTGNG
+83 VFAIMKGNEAIEEAPQTEEQK
-92 DVETSATPKNERA
+92 DKV
-105 GSTFQRVTRTF
+105 STFQTVTRTF

-129 TGLLMGLRGLIVNG
+129 TGLLMGLRGLLVNG
-143 FGVELSPQ
+143 FGIELSPQ
-151 LTTLSQ
+151 LNTLSQ

-197 LASKWDVAFGNAEAL
+197 LASKWDVAFGNAEAM
-212 MIPFFGFNIAV
+212 MIPFMGFEIAV

-232 AVFMGWFAATVEKAS
+232 AVFMGWFAALVERTS
-247 RKYVPEVLDLILTPF
+247 RKHIPEVLDLILTPF

-274 FVGPLLLGIEKLITD
+274 FVGPILLGIEKLITEAV
-289 LVVYFLQIPYGIG
+289 LYFLQIPYGIG

-328 MVTETGFDYINPLGT
+328 MVTDTGFDYINPLGT
-343 AAIAGQFGAAIA
+343 AAIAGQFGAAMA
-355 VMTMQTSK
+355 VMSMQTDK
-363 VKKSGMFG
+363 VKRTGMFG

-381 EPAMFAVTLPR
+381 EPAMFAITLPR
-392 VKPFLYGCVGGAIGG
+392 VKPFLYGCIGGALGG

-426 GMLLY
+426 GVLLY

-436 GMYIL
+436 GMYVL
-441 VMLVAALVA
+441 VMLVGAASA
-450 FVMTKLFYKEPQ
+450 FALTKLLYKEPK

>member
-1 MLLGENEKMA
+1 MA
-11 RNAQIVATEV
+11 RDAKVVADRV
-21 MALLGGETN
+21 MALLGGEGN
-30 IEQLT
+30 IVQLN

-44 TKDDSKVDAEKLGE
+44 AKDDEKVDAEGLSA
-58 TEGVHGYFFKN
+58 TQGVHGYFFQN

-83 VFAVLTGNG
+83 VFAIIKGNEAIE
-92 DVETSATPKNERA
+92 ETPQAEEKNDKV
-105 GSTFQRVTRTF
+105 STFQTVTRTF

-129 TGLLMGLRGLIVNG
+129 TGLLMGLRGLLVNG
-143 FGVELSPQ
+143 FEIELSPQ
-151 LTTLSQ
+151 LNTLSQ

-197 LASKWDVAFGNAEAL
+197 LASKWDVAFGNAEA
-212 MIPFFGFNIAV
+212 MIIPFMGFEIAV

-232 AVFMGWFAATVEKAS
+232 AVFMGWFAALVERTS
-247 RKYVPEVLDLILTPF
+247 RKYIPEVLDLILTPF

-274 FVGPLLLGIEKLITD
+274 FVGPILLGIEKLITEAV
-289 LVVYFLQIPYGIG
+289 LYFLQIPYGIG

-328 MVTETGFDYINPLGT
+328 MVTDTGFDYINPLGT
-343 AAIAGQFGAAIA
+343 AAIAGQFGAAMA
-355 VMTMQTSK
+355 VMSMQTDK
-363 VKKSGMFG
+363 VKRTGMFG

-381 EPAMFAVTLPR
+381 EPAMFAITLPR
-392 VKPFLYGCVGGAIGG
+392 VKPFLYGCVGGALGG

-426 GMLLY
+426 GVLLY

-436 GMYIL
+436 GMYVL
-441 VMLVAALVA
+441 VMLVGAASA
-450 FVMTKLFYKEPQ
+450 FALTKLLYKEPK

>member
-1 MLLGENEKMA
+1 MA
-11 RNAQIVATEV
+11 RDAKVVADRV
-21 MALLGGETN
+21 MALLGGEGN
-30 IEQLT
+30 IAQLN

-44 TKDDSKVDAEKLGE
+44 AKNDKKVDAEGLCS

-83 VFAVLTGNG
+83 VFTIIKGN
-92 DVETSATPKNERA
+92 ETIEEVPQSEKKKDKV
-105 GSTFQRVTRTF
+105 STFQTVTRTF
-116 SDIFVAIIPALVA
+116 SDIFVSIIPALVA
-129 TGLLMGLRGLIVNG
+129 TGLLMGLRGLLVNG
-143 FGVELSPQ
+143 FGIELSPQ
-151 LTTLSQ
+151 LNTLSQ

-197 LASKWDVAFGNAEAL
+197 LANKWDVAFGNAEAM
-212 MIPFFGFNIAV
+212 MIPFMGFKIAV

-232 AVFMGWFAATVEKAS
+232 AVFMGWFAALVERTS
-247 RKYVPEVLDLILTPF
+247 RKYIPEVLDLIVTPF
-262 ITLLVSLIAGLV
+262 ITLLVSLIAGLI
-274 FVGPLLLGIEKLITD
+274 FVGPILLGIEKMITEAV
-289 LVVYFLQIPYGIG
+289 LYFLQIPYGIG

-328 MVTETGFDYINPLGT
+328 MVTDTGFDYINPLGT
-343 AAIAGQFGAAIA
+343 AAIAGQFGAAMA
-355 VMTMQTSK
+355 VMSMQTDK
-363 VKKSGMFG
+363 VKRTGMFG

-381 EPAMFAVTLPR
+381 EPAMFAITLPR
-392 VKPFLYGCVGGAIGG
+392 VKPFLYGCVGGALGG

-426 GMLLY
+426 GVLLY

-436 GMYIL
+436 GMYVL
-441 VMLVAALVA
+441 VMLVGAASA
-450 FVMTKLFYKEPQ
+450 FALTKLLYKEPK

>member
-1 MLLGENEKMA
+1 MA
-11 RNAQIVATEV
+11 RDAKVVADRV
-21 MALLGGETN
+21 MALLGGEGN
-30 IEQLT
+30 IVQLN

-44 TKDDSKVDAEKLGE
+44 AKDDEKVDAEGLSA
-58 TEGVHGYFFKN
+58 TEGVHGYFFQN

-83 VFAVLTGNG
+83 VFAIMKGNEAIE
-92 DVETSATPKNERA
+92 ETPQAEEKNDKV
-105 GSTFQRVTRTF
+105 STFQTLTRTF

-129 TGLLMGLRGLIVNG
+129 TGLLMGLRGLLVNG
-143 FGVELSPQ
+143 FGIELSPQ
-151 LTTLSQ
+151 LNTLSQ

-197 LASKWDVAFGNAEAL
+197 LASKWDVAFGNAEAM
-212 MIPFFGFNIAV
+212 MIPFMGFEIAV

-232 AVFMGWFAATVEKAS
+232 AVFMGWFAALVERTS
-247 RKYVPEVLDLILTPF
+247 RKYIPEVLDLILTPF

-274 FVGPLLLGIEKLITD
+274 FVGPILLGIEKLITEAV
-289 LVVYFLQIPYGIG
+289 LYFLQIPYGIG

-328 MVTETGFDYINPLGT
+328 MVTDTGFDYINPLGT
-343 AAIAGQFGAAIA
+343 AAIAGQFGAAMA
-355 VMTMQTSK
+355 VMSMQTNK
-363 VKKSGMFG
+363 VKRTGMFG

-381 EPAMFAVTLPR
+381 EPAMFAITLPR
-392 VKPFLYGCVGGAIGG
+392 VKPFLYGCVGGALGG

-426 GMLLY
+426 GVLLY

-436 GMYIL
+436 GMYVL
-441 VMLVAALVA
+441 VMLVGAASA
-450 FVMTKLFYKEPQ
+450 FALTKLLYKEPK

>member
-1 MLLGENEKMA
+1 MA
-11 RNAQIVATEV
+11 RDANVVANTV
-21 MALLGGETN
+21 MALLGGEAN
-30 IEQLT
+30 IAQLN

-44 TKDDSKVDAEKLGE
+44 AKDDSKVDAEGLSA
-58 TEGVHGYFFKN
+58 TEGVHGYFFQN

-83 VFAVLTGNG
+83 VFAIMKGN
-92 DVETSATPKNERA
+92 DSVEETIESEEKKETV
-105 GSTFQRVTRTF
+105 STFQAVTRTF

-129 TGLLMGLRGLIVNG
+129 TGLLMGLRGLLVNG

-151 LTTLSQ
+151 LNILSQ

-212 MIPFFGFNIAV
+212 MIPFMGFDIAV

-232 AVFMGWFAATVEKAS
+232 AVFMGWFAAMVERTS
-247 RKYVPEVLDLILTPF
+247 RKYIPEVLDLIITPF

-274 FVGPLLLGIEKLITD
+274 FVGPILLGAEKLITEAV
-289 LVVYFLQIPYGIG
+289 LYFLQIPYGIG

-328 MVTETGFDYINPLGT
+328 MVTDTGFDFINPLGT
-343 AAIAGQFGAAIA
+343 AAIAGQFGAAMA
-355 VMTMQTSK
+355 VMTMQTNK
-363 VKKSGMFG
+363 VKRSGMFG
-371 AALPALFGIT
+371 ATLPALFGIT
-381 EPAMFAVTLPR
+381 EPTMFAVTLPR
-392 VKPFLYGCVGGAIGG
+392 VKPFLYGCLGGAIGG
-407 CLGAIAGIGSAGTG
+407 CIGAIAGIGSAGTG

-426 GMLLY
+426 GILLY

-436 GMYIL
+436 GMYIV
-441 VMLVAALVA
+441 VMLVGAITAFAL
-450 FVMTKLFYKEPQ
+450 TKLFYKEPETLASK

>member
-1 MLLGENEKMA
+1 MA
-11 RNAQIVATEV
+11 RDAKVVANRV
-21 MALLGGETN
+21 MALLGSEGN
-30 IEQLT
+30 IAQLN

-44 TKDDSKVDAEKLGE
+44 AKDDEQVDAEGLSA
-58 TEGVHGYFFKN
+58 TEGVHGYFFQN

-83 VFAVLTGNG
+83 VFAIMKGNEAIEEAPQTEEKK
-92 DVETSATPKNERA
+92 DKV
-105 GSTFQRVTRTF
+105 STFQTVTRTF

-129 TGLLMGLRGLIVNG
+129 TGLLMGLRGLLVNG
-143 FGVELSPQ
+143 FDIELSPQ
-151 LTTLSQ
+151 LNTLSQ

-197 LASKWDVAFGNAEAL
+197 LASKWDVAFGNAEAM
-212 MIPFFGFNIAV
+212 MIPFMGFDIAV

-232 AVFMGWFAATVEKAS
+232 AVFMGWFAALVERTS
-247 RKYVPEVLDLILTPF
+247 RKHIPEVLDLILTPF

-274 FVGPLLLGIEKLITD
+274 FVGPILLGIEKLITEAV
-289 LVVYFLQIPYGIG
+289 LYFLQIPYGIG
-302 GLIYGGAIQFMAVT
+302 GLIYGSAIQFMAVT
-316 GMHHTIV
+316 GMHHTIM

-328 MVTETGFDYINPLGT
+328 MVTDTGFDYINPLGT
-343 AAIAGQFGAAIA
+343 AAIAGQFGAAMA
-355 VMTMQTSK
+355 VMSMQTDK
-363 VKKSGMFG
+363 VKRTGMFG

-381 EPAMFAVTLPR
+381 EPTMFAITLPR
-392 VKPFLYGCVGGAIGG
+392 VKPFLYGCIGGALGG

-426 GMLLY
+426 GVLLY

-436 GMYIL
+436 GMYVLVIL
-441 VMLVAALVA
+441 VGAASA
-450 FVMTKLFYKEPQ
+450 FALTKLLYKEPK

>member
-1 MLLGENEKMA
+1 
-11 RNAQIVATEV
+11 
-21 MALLGGETN
+21 MALLGGEGN
-30 IEQLT
+30 IAQLN

-44 TKDDSKVDAEKLGE
+44 AKDDEQVEAEGLSA
-58 TEGVHGYFFKN
+58 TEGVHGYFFQN

-83 VFAVLTGNG
+83 VFAIMKGN
-92 DVETSATPKNERA
+92 DAIEEASQAEEKKDKV
-105 GSTFQRVTRTF
+105 STFQTVTRTF

-129 TGLLMGLRGLIVNG
+129 TGLLMGLRGLLVNG
-143 FGVELSPQ
+143 FGIELSPQ
-151 LTTLSQ
+151 LNTLSQ

-197 LASKWDVAFGNAEAL
+197 LASKWDVAFGNAEAM
-212 MIPFFGFNIAV
+212 MIPFMGFEIAV

-232 AVFMGWFAATVEKAS
+232 AVFMGWFAALVERTS
-247 RKYVPEVLDLILTPF
+247 RKHIPEVLDLILTPF

-274 FVGPLLLGIEKLITD
+274 FVGPILLGIEKLITEAV
-289 LVVYFLQIPYGIG
+289 LYFLQIPYGIG

-328 MVTETGFDYINPLGT
+328 MVTDTGFDYINPLGT
-343 AAIAGQFGAAIA
+343 AAIAGQFGAAMA
-355 VMTMQTSK
+355 VMSMQTDK
-363 VKKSGMFG
+363 VKRTGMFG

-381 EPAMFAVTLPR
+381 EPAMFAITLPR
-392 VKPFLYGCVGGAIGG
+392 VKPFLYGCIGGALGG

-426 GMLLY
+426 GVLLY

-436 GMYIL
+436 GMYVL
-441 VMLVAALVA
+441 VMLVGAASA
-450 FVMTKLFYKEPQ
+450 FALTKLLYKEPK

>member
-1 MLLGENEKMA
+1 MA
-11 RNAQIVATEV
+11 RDAKVVANRV
-21 MALLGGETN
+21 MALLGGEGN
-30 IEQLT
+30 IAQLN

-44 TKDDSKVDAEKLGE
+44 AKEDEKVNAEGLSA
-58 TEGVHGYFFKN
+58 TEGVHGYFFQN

-83 VFAVLTGNG
+83 VFAIMKGN
-92 DVETSATPKNERA
+92 DAIEEAPQAEENKDKV
-105 GSTFQRVTRTF
+105 STFQTVTRTF

-129 TGLLMGLRGLIVNG
+129 TGLLMGLRGLLVNG
-143 FGVELSPQ
+143 FGIELSPQ
-151 LTTLSQ
+151 LNTLSQ

-197 LASKWDVAFGNAEAL
+197 LASKWDVAFGNAEAM
-212 MIPFFGFNIAV
+212 MIPFMGFEIAV

-232 AVFMGWFAATVEKAS
+232 AVFMGWFAALVERTS
-247 RKYVPEVLDLILTPF
+247 RKYIPEVLDLILTPF

-274 FVGPLLLGIEKLITD
+274 FVGPILLGIEKLITEAV
-289 LVVYFLQIPYGIG
+289 LYFLQIPYGIG

-328 MVTETGFDYINPLGT
+328 MVTDTGFDYINPLGT
-343 AAIAGQFGAAIA
+343 AAIAGQFGAAMA
-355 VMTMQTSK
+355 VMSMQTDK
-363 VKKSGMFG
+363 VKRTGMFG

-381 EPAMFAVTLPR
+381 EPAMFAITLPR
-392 VKPFLYGCVGGAIGG
+392 VKPFLYGCIGGALGG

-426 GMLLY
+426 GVLLY

-436 GMYIL
+436 GMYVL
-441 VMLVAALVA
+441 VMLVGAASA
-450 FVMTKLFYKEPQ
+450 FALTKLLYKEPK

>member
-1 MLLGENEKMA
+1 MA
-11 RNAQIVATEV
+11 RDAKVVANRV
-21 MALLGGETN
+21 MALLGGEGN
-30 IEQLT
+30 IAQLN

-44 TKDDSKVDAEKLGE
+44 AKDDEQVDAEGLSAI
-58 TEGVHGYFFKN
+58 EGVHGYFFQN

-83 VFAVLTGNG
+83 VFAIMKGNEAIEEAPQTEEQK
-92 DVETSATPKNERA
+92 DKV
-105 GSTFQRVTRTF
+105 STFQTVTRTF

-129 TGLLMGLRGLIVNG
+129 TGLLMGLRGLLVNG
-143 FGVELSPQ
+143 FGIELSPQ
-151 LTTLSQ
+151 LNTLSQ

-197 LASKWDVAFGNAEAL
+197 LANKWDVAFGNAEAM
-212 MIPFFGFNIAV
+212 MIPFMGYEIAV

-232 AVFMGWFAATVEKAS
+232 AVFMGWFAALVERTS
-247 RKYVPEVLDLILTPF
+247 RKHIPEVLDLILTPF

-274 FVGPLLLGIEKLITD
+274 FVGPILLGIEKLITEAV
-289 LVVYFLQIPYGIG
+289 LYFLQIPYGIG

-328 MVTETGFDYINPLGT
+328 MVTDTGFDYINPLGT
-343 AAIAGQFGAAIA
+343 AAIAGQFGAAMA
-355 VMTMQTSK
+355 VMSMQTDK
-363 VKKSGMFG
+363 VKRTGMFG

-381 EPAMFAVTLPR
+381 EPAMFAITLPR
-392 VKPFLYGCVGGAIGG
+392 VKPFLYGCVGGALGG

-426 GMLLY
+426 GILLY

-436 GMYIL
+436 GMYVL
-441 VMLVAALVA
+441 VMLVGAASA
-450 FVMTKLFYKEPQ
+450 FALTKLLYKEPK